1 LEQAPTTGLPQI
13 VASVMPAHEI
23 GGTNVAVD
31 VPVDVEVPVW
41 VGALE
46 TDGTAA
52 VAVAVAVFV
61 AVVVEDAVA
70 AEDAAT
76 PGVNLQIGLVAEMIA
91 LL

>member
-1 LEQAPTTGLPQI
+1 
-13 VASVMPAHEI
+13 M
-23 GGTNVAVD
+23 
-31 VPVDVEVPVW
+31 
-41 VGALE
+41 GALE
-46 TDGTAA
+46 ADGTAA